1 LQLTII
7 GVGAIG
13 GTIGAHLIR
22 DGHDVL
28 LCDADPAHVEAINRH
43 GLSICGPVENFTVQA
58 RAVLPDG
65 LPARMPRAAVAV
77 KSHHTAAAAELLRGR
92 LAADGYVV
100 SFQNG
105 LTSGTLS
112 AVAGPGRVLATF
124 VNFGADWLG
133 PGLIMQGN
141 VGTVRVGEPGGGIS
155 ERVVALAAALPYAE
169 PTGNIMGYLW
179 GKEAYGAMLYAGA
192 VSDLS
197 IADSLEDPRW
207 RPLMLAIAR
216 EVLAQAPVR
225 PEAFDG
231 FDPGDL
237 EGSLARLVA
246 FNRESAKSHSGI
258 YRDLMVRKRK
268 TEVDDLLRDLKG
280 PLTTFTGELIRA
292 IERGERTCEV
302 ANLELLAAYE
312 RALRLG
318 GPLNAV
324 VSTFAAPARRP
335 DGPLRG
341 VPVAVKDM
349 IDIAGHPRGNGN
361 PHDMA
366 GAPAARDAPV
376 VTALRDAGAD
386 VFAATSLLEYA
397 AGAVHPSVPEARNPF
412 APGRTA
418 GGSSGGSAALVG
430 AGVCPAALGTD
441 TGGSIR
447 IPAHYC
453 GIAGFKP
460 SYGAIAVAG
469 VQPLA
474 PSLDHVGILG
484 ADAAITASVF
494 AAVTGQ
500 AVTGQAVTGQAVGGR
515 PATLRLGLARPQ
527 LEHPAIR
534 TGVAA
539 ALRAALARLDQ
550 AFSVVDVDGSALT
563 EIAGT
568 FDDILLWEAWQ
579 VHRTRVK
586 SHPERY
592 GPETLRLLRAGS
604 QVSDD
609 ARQAALRRRDDL
621 LPRVAQVYR
630 GVDVLVT
637 PAAPFVA
644 PATTPPVDT
653 PEGELEGL
661 FTAVFN
667 LTGDPALV
675 LPCGWDDGL
684 PVGIQLSAPRGADM
698 PLLAAASPIEAAL
711 AFERRSPA
719 VRAVESR
726 RGKSP

>member
-7 GVGAIG
+7 GAGAIG

-22 DGHDVL
+22 DGHDIL
-28 LCDADPAHVEAINRH
+28 LCDADRAHVDAINRR
-43 GLSICGPVENFTVQA
+43 GLSICGPVENFTVPA

-65 LPARMPRAAVAV
+65 LPASMPRAAVAV
-77 KSHHTAAAAELLRGR
+77 KSHHTAAAAAAELLRGR
-92 LAADGYVV
+92 LAPDGYVV

-105 LTSGTLS
+105 LTAGTLS
-112 AVAGPGRVLATF
+112 AVVGPGRVLVSF
-124 VNFGADWLG
+124 VNFGADWLE

-141 VGTVRVGEPGGGIS
+141 VGTVRVGEPAGGVS
-155 ERVVALAAALPYAE
+155 ERVRELAAALPYAE
-169 PTGNIMGYLW
+169 PTGNILGFAW

-207 RPLMLAIAR
+207 RPLMLAVAR

-237 EGSLARLVA
+237 DGSLARLVT
-246 FNRESAKSHSGI
+246 FNRRSEKSHSGI

-268 TEVDDLLRDLKG
+268 TEVDDLLSDLKG

-318 GPLNAV
+318 TPLNAV
-324 VSTFAAPARRP
+324 VSMFAAPARRA
-335 DGPLRG
+335 DGPLHG

-366 GAPAARDAPV
+366 AAPVACDAPV
-376 VTALRDAGAD
+376 VMTLRAAGAD
-386 VFAATSLLEYA
+386 VFAAASLLEYA
-397 AGAVHPSVPEARNPF
+397 AGAVHPGVPEARNPF

-460 SYGAIAVAG
+460 SSGVIDVAG
-469 VQPLA
+469 VQPLS

-484 ADAAITASVF
+484 ADVAITTRVFAAITGRPAI
-494 AAVTGQ
+494 
-500 AVTGQAVTGQAVGGR
+500 GR
-515 PATLRLGLARPQ
+515 PATPRLGVVRPQ
-527 LEHPAIR
+527 LDHPDIR
-534 TGVAA
+534 PGVAA
-539 ALRAALARLDQ
+539 VLRAALGRLGQ
-550 AFSVVDVDGSALT
+550 AFPVIDVDGSALT

-568 FDDILLWEAWQ
+568 FGDILLWEAWQ
-579 VHRTRVK
+579 VHRAQVQ

-592 GPETLRLLRAGS
+592 GPETLRLLRTAS
-604 QVSDD
+604 TVSEH
-609 ARQAALRRRDDL
+609 AYQAARRRRDDL
-621 LPRVAQVYR
+621 MPRAAESYR

-637 PAAPFVA
+637 PACPFAAPL
-644 PATTPPVDT
+644 TTPPVDT
-653 PEGELEGL
+653 RDGELEGL

-684 PVGIQLSAPRGADM
+684 PVGIQLSAPGGADL
-698 PLLAAASPIEAAL
+698 PLLAAAGLIEEAL
-711 AFERRSPA
+711 AFERRAPA
-719 VRAVESR
+719 VR
-726 RGKSP
+726 

>member
-1 LQLTII
+1 MQLTII
-7 GVGAIG
+7 GAGAIG

-22 DGHDVL
+22 AGHDVL
-28 LCDADPAHVEAINRH
+28 LCDADPAHVEAINRR
-43 GLSICGPVENFTVQA
+43 GLSICGPVENFTVPA

-65 LPARMPRAAVAV
+65 LPATLPRAAVAT

-92 LAADGYVV
+92 QAPDGYVV

-105 LTSGTLS
+105 LTTGTLA
-112 AVAGPGRVLATF
+112 AVVGPDRVLASF
-124 VNFGADWLG
+124 VNFGADWLE

-141 VGTVRVGEPGGGIS
+141 IGTVRVGEPGGGLS
-155 ERVVALAAALPYAE
+155 ERVRELAAALPYAE
-169 PTGNIMGYLW
+169 ATGNIMGFLW

-237 EGSLARLVA
+237 EGSLDRLVA
-246 FNRESAKSHSGI
+246 FNRASAKSHSGI

-268 TEVDDLLRDLKG
+268 TEVDDLLRDLNG
-280 PLTTFTGELIRA
+280 PLTTWTGELIRA

-302 ANLELLAAYE
+302 ANLELLAACE

-324 VSTFAAPARRP
+324 VSVFAAPTRRP
-335 DGPLRG
+335 DGPLHG
-341 VPVAVKDM
+341 IPVAVKDM

-366 GAPAARDAPV
+366 GAPAAADARV
-376 VTALRDAGAD
+376 VTALREAGAD
-386 VFAATSLLEYA
+386 VYAAASLLEYA
-397 AGAVHPSVPEARNPF
+397 AGAVHPGVPEARNPF
-412 APGRTA
+412 DPGRTA

-453 GIAGFKP
+453 GIAGLKP
-460 SYGAIAVAG
+460 SFGAIDAEG
-469 VQPLA
+469 TQPLS

-484 ADAAITASVF
+484 ADVAITTSIF
-494 AAVTGQ
+494 AALTGQ
-500 AVTGQAVTGQAVGGR
+500 APASP
-515 PATLRLGLARPQ
+515 PATLRLGLAKPQ
-527 LEHPAIR
+527 LDHPDIR
-534 TGVAA
+534 PGVAA
-539 ALRAALARLDQ
+539 ALQTALARLRSK
-550 AFSVVDVDGSALT
+550 FPTVDVDGSVLS

-568 FDDILLWEAWQ
+568 FSDIILFEAWQ
-579 VHRTRVK
+579 VHRAQVN

-592 GPETLRLLRAGS
+592 GPETLRLLRTAS
-604 QVSDD
+604 NVTDD
-609 ARQAALRRRDDL
+609 AYQAARRRRDAL
-621 LPRVAQVYR
+621 LPRAAEAYR
-630 GVDVLVT
+630 DIDVLLT
-637 PAAPFVA
+637 PAAPFAA
-644 PATTPPVDT
+644 PVTTPPVDT

-661 FTAVFN
+661 FTGVFN

-698 PLLAAASPIEAAL
+698 PLLAAASLIEQAL
-711 AFERRSPA
+711 AFERRAPA
-719 VRAVESR
+719 VR
-726 RGKSP
+726 

>member
-22 DGHDVL
+22 AGHDVL
-28 LCDADPAHVEAINRH
+28 LCDADPAHVEAINRR
-43 GLSICGPVENFTVQA
+43 GLSICGPVENFTVPA
-58 RAVLPDG
+58 RAVLPDD
-65 LPARMPRAAVAV
+65 LPATVARAAVAT

-92 LAADGYVV
+92 LAPDGYVV

-105 LTSGTLS
+105 LTTGTLAA
-112 AVAGPGRVLATF
+112 AVGPERVLASF
-124 VNFGADWLG
+124 VNFGADWLE

-141 VGTVRVGEPGGGIS
+141 IGTFRVGEPAGGLS
-155 ERVVALAAALPYAE
+155 ERVRELAAALPYAE
-169 PTGNIMGYLW
+169 PTDNILGFLW

-197 IADSLEDPRW
+197 IADSLEDPKW

-231 FDPGDL
+231 FDPADL

-246 FNRESAKSHSGI
+246 FNRGSAKSHSGI

-268 TEVDDLLRDLKG
+268 TEVDDLLRDLNG
-280 PLTTFTGELIRA
+280 PLTTYAGELIRA

-302 ANLELLAAYE
+302 ANLELLAAQE

-324 VSTFAAPARRP
+324 VAVFPAPARQP
-335 DGPLRG
+335 DGPLHG
-341 VPVAVKDM
+341 VPIAVKDL
-349 IDIAGHPRGNGN
+349 IDVAGHPRGNGN

-366 GAPAARDAPV
+366 GAPAAADAPV
-376 VTALRDAGAD
+376 VAALRAAGAD

-397 AGAVHPSVPEARNPF
+397 AGAVHPDVPEARNPF
-412 APGRTA
+412 DPGRTA

-430 AGVCPAALGTD
+430 AGVCPAALGSD

-453 GIAGFKP
+453 GVVGFKP
-460 SYGAIAVAG
+460 SFGAIDVAG
-469 VQPLA
+469 TQPLS
-474 PSLDHVGILG
+474 PSLDHIGILG
-484 ADAAITASVF
+484 ADVAITASVF
-494 AAVTGQ
+494 AAITDQEAGSPP
-500 AVTGQAVTGQAVGGR
+500 T
-515 PATLRLGLARPQ
+515 TLRLGLARPQ
-527 LEHPAIR
+527 LDHPDIQP
-534 TGVAA
+534 GVAA
-539 ALRAALARLDQ
+539 ALRAALARLAG
-550 AFSVVDVDGSALT
+550 AFPVVDVDGSVLS
-563 EIAGT
+563 EIAGS
-568 FDDILLWEAWQ
+568 FGDIILFEAWQ
-579 VHRTRVK
+579 VHRAQVD

-592 GPETLRLLRAGS
+592 GPETLRLLRTASHVTEDAYRAAG
-604 QVSDD
+604 
-609 ARQAALRRRDDL
+609 RRRDDL
-621 LPRVAQVYR
+621 LPRAAQVYR

-637 PAAPFVA
+637 PAAPFAA
-644 PATTPPVDT
+644 PVTTPPVDT

-661 FTAVFN
+661 FTGVFN

-675 LPCGWDDGL
+675 LPCGWDDGPNGGL

-698 PLLAAASPIEAAL
+698 ALLAAASLIEPVL
-711 AFERRSPA
+711 AFDRRQT
-719 VRAVESR
+719 R
-726 RGKSP
+726 

>member
-1 LQLTII
+1 MQLTII

-22 DGHDVL
+22 AGHDVL
-28 LCDADPAHVEAINRH
+28 LCDADPAHVEAINRR
-43 GLSICGPVENFTVQA
+43 GLSICGPVENFTVPA
-58 RAVLPDG
+58 RAVLPDD
-65 LPARMPRAAVAV
+65 LPATVARAAVAT

-92 LAADGYVV
+92 LAPDGYVV

-105 LTSGTLS
+105 LTTGTLS
-112 AVAGPGRVLATF
+112 AAVGPERVLASF
-124 VNFGADWLG
+124 VNFGADWLE

-141 VGTVRVGEPGGGIS
+141 IGTFRVGEPAGGLS
-155 ERVVALAAALPYAE
+155 ERVRELAAALPYAE
-169 PTGNIMGYLW
+169 PTDNILGFLW

-197 IADSLEDPRW
+197 IADSLEDPKW
-207 RPLMLAIAR
+207 RPLMLATAR

-246 FNRESAKSHSGI
+246 FNRGSAKSHSGI

-268 TEVDDLLRDLKG
+268 TEVDDLLRDLNG
-280 PLTTFTGELIRA
+280 PLTSYAGELIRA

-302 ANLELLAAYE
+302 ANLELLAAQE

-324 VSTFAAPARRP
+324 VTIFPAPARQP
-335 DGPLRG
+335 DGPLHG

-349 IDIAGHPRGNGN
+349 IDVAGHPRGNGN

-366 GAPAARDAPV
+366 GAPAVLDAPV
-376 VTALRDAGAD
+376 VTALRAAGAD

-397 AGAVHPSVPEARNPF
+397 AGAVHPDVPEARNPF
-412 APGRTA
+412 DPERTA

-430 AGVCPAALGTD
+430 AGVCPAALGSD

-453 GIAGFKP
+453 GVVGFKP
-460 SYGAIAVAG
+460 SFGAIDVAG
-469 VQPLA
+469 TQPLS
-474 PSLDHVGILG
+474 PSLDHIGILG
-484 ADAAITASVF
+484 ADVAITATVF
-494 AAVTGQ
+494 AALTGQ
-500 AVTGQAVTGQAVGGR
+500 EPASGSASAPASGPAH
-515 PATLRLGLARPQ
+515 ATLRLGVARPQ
-527 LEHPAIR
+527 LDHPDIR
-534 TGVAA
+534 PGVAA
-539 ALRAALARLDQ
+539 ALRAALARLAG
-550 AFSVVDVDGSALT
+550 AFPVVDVDGSVLS
-563 EIAGT
+563 EIAGS
-568 FDDILLWEAWQ
+568 FGDIILFEAWQ
-579 VHRTRVK
+579 VHRAQVD

-592 GPETLRLLRAGS
+592 GPETLRLLRTASHVTEDAYHGAG
-604 QVSDD
+604 
-609 ARQAALRRRDDL
+609 RRRDDL
-621 LPRVAQVYR
+621 LPRAAEVYR

-637 PAAPFVA
+637 PAAPFAA
-644 PATTPPVDT
+644 PVTTPPVDT

-661 FTAVFN
+661 FTGVFN

-698 PLLAAASPIEAAL
+698 ALLAAASLIEPVL
-711 AFERRSPA
+711 AVDRRQT
-719 VRAVESR
+719 R
-726 RGKSP
+726 